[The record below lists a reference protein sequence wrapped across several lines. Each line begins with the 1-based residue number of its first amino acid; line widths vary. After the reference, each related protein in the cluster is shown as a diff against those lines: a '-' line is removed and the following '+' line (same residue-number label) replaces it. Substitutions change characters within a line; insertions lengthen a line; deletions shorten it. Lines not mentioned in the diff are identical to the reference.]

1 VPELAPSFNFSSV
14 TLAWT
19 DPRFTL
25 RVYTHLMSRREGER
39 ERLKALVKGVDWA
52 LMGTNRAEW
61 PLSGPSASPTEPQE
75 DASVAGDSGDGRGW
89 FRTSDLSRVKRAL
102 SH

>member
-1 VPELAPSFNFSSV
+1 MSQLGH
-14 TLAWT
+14 TG
-19 DPRFTL
+19 PRFTL

-39 ERLKALVKGVDWA
+39 QRLEALVKGVDWA
-52 LMGTNRAEW
+52 LMGTNW
-61 PLSGPSASPTEPQE
+61 PERPFSDPSAHPEEPRK
-75 DASVAGDSGDGRGW
+75 DDSFAGDSGDGRGW